1 MAPPES
7 KDLLFVGA
15 TSSLGPD
22 PFPYFVKGWEPDDS
36 YHTILYLPT
45 DIAGMAKLADA
56 ADLKS
61 ADPKG
66 LWGFKS
72 PSRHQI

>member
-1 MAPPES
+1 
-7 KDLLFVGA
+7 
-15 TSSLGPD
+15 
-22 PFPYFVKGWEPDDS
+22 
-36 YHTILYLPT
+36 
-45 DIAGMAKLADA
+45 MAKLADA

-72 PSRHQI
+72 PSRHQVSFGSESRRIVPAGLPYLPLPYFAVGHVQFLISGLSIPSE

>member
-1 MAPPES
+1 
-7 KDLLFVGA
+7 
-15 TSSLGPD
+15 
-22 PFPYFVKGWEPDDS
+22 
-36 YHTILYLPT
+36 
-45 DIAGMAKLADA
+45 MAKLADA

-72 PSRHQI
+72 PSRHQVSFGSESRRIVPAGLPYLPLPYFAVGQVQFLISGLSIPSE